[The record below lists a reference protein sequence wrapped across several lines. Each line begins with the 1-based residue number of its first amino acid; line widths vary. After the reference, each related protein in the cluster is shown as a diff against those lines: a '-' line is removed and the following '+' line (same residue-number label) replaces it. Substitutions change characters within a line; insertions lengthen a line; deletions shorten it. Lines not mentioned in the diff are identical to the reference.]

1 MLVNLSCHLLKPA
14 CRQFAL
20 SAKGFNSWAL
30 RIRNA
35 PSLHKA
41 LAIYSQMHRQSV
53 PHDSFSILFMLKA
66 CARSNN
72 VSVLH
77 HLHAH
82 ITKLGFTAHV
92 FVATSL
98 LYAYVLH
105 SIQLACLVFDE
116 MPHKS
121 TVTWNTMILRYS
133 KTGDVDAARQLFDQ
147 MPSRDLASW
156 SSMITAY
163 VNNRNYRAGLLIFQD
178 MIVNG
183 ISPDQI
189 AIGSIL
195 NGCAHMGSLGL
206 LAGKSVH
213 GFVVKNRW
221 ELNLQLGTVLVDM
234 YAKCGFLKYACQI
247 FHFMSEKNVRTWTAL
262 ICGMAQHGY
271 GKEALLLFETM
282 RREGVEPNELTFTG
296 VLSACVHAGFV
307 EEGRK
312 YFNMIEE
319 YGLEIRIQHYGCMVD
334 LLGRSGLLEEA
345 YGVIKSMRLEPN
357 VIVWSSLLSACKQ
370 HKRFDM
376 AERVIEQ
383 ILKKTEPENHGGIYS
398 LISDLYVLEEKWDD
412 AEKIRN
418 LLNQNVRKVRAYSL
432 IRSGL

>member
-1 MLVNLSCHLLKPA
+1 MKVMLVNLLLNPSCRH
-14 CRQFAL
+14 FAF
-20 SAKGFNSWAL
+20 SAKGVNSWAL

-41 LAIYSQMHRQSV
+41 LAFYSQMHRQSV

-66 CARSNN
+66 CASSNN
-72 VSVLH
+72 LSILH

-82 ITKLGFTAHV
+82 ITKLGFTTHV

-98 LYAYVLH
+98 LHSYVLH
-105 SIQLACLVFDE
+105 SFQLARLVFDE
-116 MPHKS
+116 MPHKNS
-121 TVTWNTMILRYS
+121 VTWNTMISGYS
-133 KTGDVDAARQLFDQ
+133 KAGDVHTARQLFDR

-156 SSMITAY
+156 SAMIAAY
-163 VNNRNYRAGLLIFQD
+163 INNRNYRGALLLFQD
-178 MIVNG
+178 MIING
-183 ISPDQI
+183 INPDQM
-189 AIGSIL
+189 AAGSIL

-221 ELNLQLGTVLVDM
+221 ELNLELGTVLVDM

-247 FHFMSEKNVRTWTAL
+247 FNLMSERNVRTWTAL
-262 ICGMAQHGY
+262 ICGLAHHGCC
-271 GKEALLLFETM
+271 KEALVLFETM
-282 RREGVEPNELTFTG
+282 RHEGVEPNEFTFTG
-296 VLSACVHAGFV
+296 VLSACVHAGLV
-307 EEGRK
+307 QEGRK

-319 YGLEIRIQHYGCMVD
+319 CGLEIRIQHYGCFVD

-370 HKRFDM
+370 HKSFDL

-383 ILKKTEPENHGGIYS
+383 ILEKIEPDNHAGVYS
-398 LISDLYVLEEKWDD
+398 LVSDLYVLQDKWDD
-412 AEKIRN
+412 AENIRN
-418 LLNQNVRKVRAYSL
+418 LLNQHVRKGRAYSL

>member
-1 MLVNLSCHLLKPA
+1 MLLSRSSHLLNPA
-14 CRQFAL
+14 RRQFAL
-20 SAKGFNSWAL
+20 FAKGFNSWAL

-53 PHDSFSILFMLKA
+53 PHDSFSILFVLKA

-72 VSVLH
+72 LSILH

-82 ITKLGFTAHV
+82 ITKLGFTTHV

-98 LYAYVLH
+98 LYAYVLN
-105 SIQLACLVFDE
+105 SFELACLLFDE
-116 MPHKS
+116 MPHKN
-121 TVTWNTMILRYS
+121 TVTWNTMIFGYS
-133 KTGDVDAARQLFDQ
+133 KTGDVDRARQLFDL
-147 MPSRDLASW
+147 MPSKDLASW
-156 SSMITAY
+156 SATIAAY
-163 VNNRNYRAGLLIFQD
+163 VNNRNYRGGLLLFQD
-178 MIVNG
+178 MIVIG
-183 ISPDQI
+183 ITPDQM
-189 AIGSIL
+189 AVGSIL
-195 NGCAHMGSLGL
+195 KGCAYMGSLGL

-221 ELNLQLGTVLVDM
+221 ELNLELGTVLVDM
-234 YAKCGFLKYACQI
+234 YAKCGFFKYACQV
-247 FHFMSEKNVRTWTAL
+247 FHLMSEKNVRTWTAL
-262 ICGMAQHGY
+262 ICGLAQHGY
-271 GKEALLLFETM
+271 CKEALDLFEMM
-282 RREGVEPNELTFTG
+282 RNECVEPNELTFTG
-296 VLSACVHAGFV
+296 ILSACVHAGFV
-307 EEGRK
+307 QEGRK

-319 YGLEIRIQHYGCMVD
+319 YGLETRIQHYGCMVD

-345 YGVIKSMRLEPN
+345 YGVIKNMRLEPN
-357 VIVWSSLLSACKQ
+357 IIVWSSLLSACKQ
-370 HKRFDM
+370 HKSFDM

-383 ILKKTEPENHGGIYS
+383 ILDKLEPENHGGIYS